1 MQVPDWLSKR
11 GGVLQPG
18 AQTFVTFVTLGGAPQ
33 YKLEVRP
40 AGAAYTCYVLQS
52 VNGRRV
58 DDGKGSYPTAA
69 AAVAGG
75 LDQLRNALGW

>member
-1 MQVPDWLSKR
+1 MTAPDWLSKHD
-11 GGVLQPG
+11 GGLQAGYQP
-18 AQTFVTFVTLGGAPQ
+18 FVTFVTLGGVPQ

-40 AGAAYTCYVLQS
+40 AGAAYTSYVVQS

-58 DDGKGSYPTAA
+58 DDAKANYPTAD

-75 LDQLRNALGW
+75 LDQLRTSLGW

>member
-1 MQVPDWLSKR
+1 MQAPEWLTKR
-11 GGVLQPG
+11 GGALQPG
-18 AQTFVTFVTLGGAPQ
+18 YQKFVTFVTLGDAPQ

-40 AGAAYTCYVLQS
+40 AGPAYTCYVVQS

-58 DDGKGSYPTAA
+58 DDAKASYPNPD

-75 LDQLRNALGW
+75 LDQLRTALGW

>member
-1 MQVPDWLSKR
+1 MQVPDWLAKR

-18 AQTFVTFVTLGGAPQ
+18 VQNFVTFVTLGGAPQ

-40 AGAAYTCYVLQS
+40 AGAAYTCYVVQS

-58 DDGKGSYPTAA
+58 DEGKGNYPTAA
-69 AAVAGG
+69 AAVTGG
-75 LDQLRNALGW
+75 LDQLRTALGW